1 MKRRTAGFM
10 LVNMLI
16 VIALMGAF
24 AVVAD
29 RVFRLSLQTSSKV
42 AREQEE
48 SIRLEQAINT
58 LRADVW
64 GARTLETAGTSGL
77 RITDGGGR
85 AVRWETQ
92 NDGEVVRSQ
101 GEDPPQRWSE
111 LRLEF
116 LRDGQWLSVRRS
128 GVEVALLG
136 GRK

>member
-1 MKRRTAGFM
+1 M
-10 LVNMLI
+10 LVNILI

-48 SIRLEQAINT
+48 SIRLEQAIKT

-64 GARTLETAGTSGL
+64 SARNVEATGTSGL
-77 RITDGGGR
+77 RITDARGH

-92 NDGEVVRSQ
+92 ADGDVVRTQ
-101 GEDPPQRWSE
+101 GDDQRQRWSE

-116 LRDGQWLSVRRS
+116 VRDGQWLVVRQR

>member
-1 MKRRTAGFM
+1 MKRRCGFM

-29 RVFRLSLQTSSKV
+29 RVFRLSLQTSAKV

-64 GARTLETAGTSGL
+64 GARNVEANGTSGL
-77 RITDGGGR
+77 RITDAGGHVPV
-85 AVRWETQ
+85 AVIEPAHRFFDLVDAMIGDLYS
-92 NDGEVVRSQ
+92 NSHRG
-101 GEDPPQRWSE
+101 
-111 LRLEF
+111 
-116 LRDGQWLSVRRS
+116 
-128 GVEVALLG
+128 
-136 GRK
+136 

>member
-1 MKRRTAGFM
+1 MKRRAGFM
-10 LVNMLI
+10 LINMLI

-29 RVFRLSLQTSSKV
+29 RVFRLSLQTTSKV

-64 GARTLETAGTSGL
+64 GARNIEAMGTSAL
-77 RITDGGGR
+77 RIIDAGGR
-85 AVRWETQ
+85 AVGWETQ
-92 NDGEVVRSQ
+92 ANGDVVRIQ
-101 GEDPPQRWSE
+101 GDNQRQRWSA

-116 LRDGQWLSVRRS
+116 VRDGQWLIVQRG